1 MREPSPSPSAADP
14 VESPLMELIEL
25 YRVEQAMLLAHQR
38 EVERRRA
45 AVRTAAEREA
55 SEILLAARREIRRV
69 LVRTR
74 HELASLTA
82 QVRAAGCEP
91 ALGQSDQSIVGDDFQ
106 VSAARDVRD
115 VLRDARSELA
125 DLSKGAGNPGPAA
138 EEPRL
143 LAPAVAMAPLPE
155 PAAADDVLSAPTHEE
170 SRGAADDYREQE
182 SATGAAEQFVVVRW
196 RSAQAPASGLA
207 ERFLAHWRSAQA
219 PPSGLAERLL
229 EHWRIAAVALAI
241 LAVVAL
247 AIVALRPSSRTE
259 ADVTGPRPDPAGA
272 LSQGPATQG
281 PVTEAAATAGD
292 ATVTALEASKKS
304 GSEMLSLTLEV
315 RRPVWLRINADDGVD
330 SGRMYQ
336 QGERRTI
343 QATREIVMR
352 AGDAGAVFVSLGG
365 GAPVPLG
372 PDGQVRTRRFAR
384 EEGAATDQAGQ
395 GPTPTQG
402 SAVPPLLQAV
412 PGAFAGGTAPGVPPS
427 AAVDPESAVSTST
440 ADRPDHVV
448 TAADYDAAAERE
460 ILERHQRWFDAFE
473 RGDPAT
479 MASLAI
485 DNFSLLDQRPERA
498 PVAGPVERTIHDVR
512 VQVTAGIGAVLSGR
526 ITETT
531 TTNDGPVATVAML
544 SEVWIRQGEEWK
556 LVSVRLVPLNAF
568 STTLQ

>member
-125 DLSKGAGNPGPAA
+125 DLSKGAGNLGPAA

-143 LAPAVAMAPLPE
+143 LAPAVAMAPVPA
-155 PAAADDVLSAPTHEE
+155 PAAPDDVSSAPTHEE
-170 SRGAADDYREQE
+170 SRGAADDYREPE

-196 RSAQAPASGLA
+196 RSAQVPA
-207 ERFLAHWRSAQA
+207 
-219 PPSGLAERLL
+219 SGLAERLL
-229 EHWRIAAVALAI
+229 EHWRIAAVAAAI
-241 LAVVAL
+241 LVVVAL
-247 AIVALRPSSRTE
+247 VIVALRPSSRTD
-259 ADVTGPRPDPAGA
+259 ADVTGSRPDPAGA
-272 LSQGPATQG
+272 VTQGPATQA

-292 ATVTALEASKKS
+292 ASVATLDASKKT
-304 GSEMLSLTLEV
+304 GSDMLSLTLEV

-412 PGAFAGGTAPGVPPS
+412 PGAFAGGTAPGVSPA
-427 AAVDPESAVSTST
+427 AAVDPENAVSTST
-440 ADRPDHVV
+440 ADRPDQVV